1 MMDYSNL
8 IAEVFASITEFHHE
22 AMNENSYPADK
33 MNNMTSSEVRG
44 VIAVGASG
52 KILQELWT

>member
-1 MMDYSNL
+1 M